1 MPVGSGAFGVVVG
14 TLGMANRALRS
25 CRAFLR
31 MVAAIMVAVDL
42 PRAMPA
48 PALDAAG
55 AGFGANSFLTAV

>member
-31 MVAAIMVAVDL
+31 MVAAMVAVDL